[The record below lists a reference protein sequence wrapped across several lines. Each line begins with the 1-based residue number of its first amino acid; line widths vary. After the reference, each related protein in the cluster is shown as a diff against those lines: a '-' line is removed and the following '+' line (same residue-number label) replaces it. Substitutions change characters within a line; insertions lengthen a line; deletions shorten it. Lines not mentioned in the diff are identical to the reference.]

1 MDFLQQIKQMFR
13 SGDIISR
20 LIILNAGIFVITAA
34 VRIVLTLFNI
44 DFPMFTELFAVPA
57 HLGNL
62 IFVPWTVISYMFYH
76 EQIFHILFNMFALF
90 WFSKIFLIY
99 FNEKQL
105 MALYILGGISGA
117 LLYIASY
124 NIFPYFNQ
132 MIFGSR
138 LLGASGSVMAIIV
151 ASAVQSPKLELRFLL
166 LGSVKLQYIAIAVV
180 LISFL
185 GITSSNAGG
194 EIAHLGG
201 ALFGYLFVVSLRGGK
216 DITAWLNKSIDAVLG
231 IFKPQKMKIRPN
243 KSNVKMTDADFNVNK
258 KKQEADIDRILD
270 KIKKSGYES
279 LSADEKNRLFNKNN

>member
-1 MDFLQQIKQMFR
+1 MDFLQQIKNMFR

-20 LIILNAGIFVITAA
+20 LIIINVGIFVITAA
-34 VRIVLTLFNI
+34 IRILLTLLNI
-44 DFPMFTELFAVPA
+44 QTPLFTELLAVPA
-57 HLGNL
+57 HLSNL
-62 IFVPWTVISYMFYH
+62 LLAPWTLISYMFYH
-76 EQIFHILFNMFALF
+76 EQIFHILFNMFALY

-117 LLYIASY
+117 FIYIASY
-124 NIFPYFNQ
+124 NIFPYFNN

-166 LGSVKLQYIAIAVV
+166 LGSIKLQYIAIAVV

-216 DITAWLNKSIDAVLG
+216 DISAWLNKSIDAVMG
-231 IFKPQKMKIRPN
+231 IFRPRKMKIRPN
-243 KSNVKMTDADFNVNK
+243 KSNVKMNDAEFNVHK
-258 KKQEADIDRILD
+258 KKQEAEIDRILD

-279 LSADEKNRLFNKNN
+279 LSTEEKNRLFNK

>member
-1 MDFLQQIKQMFR
+1 MDFLQQIKNIFR

-20 LIILNAGIFVITAA
+20 LIIINVGIFVITAA
-34 VRIVLTLFNI
+34 VRILLTLFNI
-44 DFPMFTELFAVPA
+44 QTPLFTELLAVPA
-57 HLGNL
+57 HLSNL
-62 IFVPWTVISYMFYH
+62 LLAPWTLISYMFYH
-76 EQIFHILFNMFALF
+76 EQIFHILFNMFALY

-117 LLYIASY
+117 FLYIASY
-124 NIFPYFNQ
+124 NIFPYFNN

-166 LGSVKLQYIAIAVV
+166 LGSIKLQYIAIAVV

-185 GITSSNAGG
+185 SITSSNAGG

-216 DITAWLNKSIDAVLG
+216 DISAWLNKSIDAVMG
-231 IFKPQKMKIRPN
+231 IFRPRKMKIRPN
-243 KSNVKMTDADFNVNK
+243 KSNVKMNDAEFNVHK
-258 KKQEADIDRILD
+258 KKQEAEIDRILD

-279 LSADEKNRLFNKNN
+279 LSTEEKNRLFNK

>member
-1 MDFLQQIKQMFR
+1 MDFLQQIKNMFR

-20 LIILNAGIFVITAA
+20 LIIINVGIFVITAA
-34 VRIVLTLFNI
+34 VRILLTLFNI
-44 DFPMFTELFAVPA
+44 QTPLFTELLAVPA
-57 HLGNL
+57 HLSNL
-62 IFVPWTVISYMFYH
+62 LLAPWTLISYMFYH
-76 EQIFHILFNMFALF
+76 EQIFHILFNMFALY

-117 LLYIASY
+117 FLYIASY
-124 NIFPYFNQ
+124 NIFPYFNN

-166 LGSVKLQYIAIAVV
+166 LGSIKLQYIAIAVV

-216 DITAWLNKSIDAVLG
+216 DISAWLNKSIDAVMG
-231 IFKPQKMKIRPN
+231 IFRPRKMKIRPN
-243 KSNVKMTDADFNVNK
+243 KSNVKMNDAEFNVHK
-258 KKQEADIDRILD
+258 KKQEAEIDRILD

-279 LSADEKNRLFNKNN
+279 LSTEEKNRLFNK

>member
-1 MDFLQQIKQMFR
+1 MDFLQQIKNIFR

-20 LIILNAGIFVITAA
+20 LIIINVGIFVITAA
-34 VRIVLTLFNI
+34 VRILLTLFNI
-44 DFPMFTELFAVPA
+44 QTPLFTELLAVPA
-57 HLGNL
+57 HLSNL
-62 IFVPWTVISYMFYH
+62 LLAPWTLISYMFYH
-76 EQIFHILFNMFALF
+76 EQIFHILFNMFALY

-117 LLYIASY
+117 FLYIASY
-124 NIFPYFNQ
+124 NIFPYFNN

-166 LGSVKLQYIAIAVV
+166 LGSIKLQYIAIAVV

-216 DITAWLNKSIDAVLG
+216 DISAWLNKSIDAVMG
-231 IFKPQKMKIRPN
+231 IFRPRKMKIRPN
-243 KSNVKMTDADFNVNK
+243 KSNVKMNDAEFNVYK
-258 KKQEADIDRILD
+258 KKQEAEIDRILE

-279 LSADEKNRLFNKNN
+279 LSTEEKNRLFNK

>member
-1 MDFLQQIKQMFR
+1 MDFLQQIKNMFR
-13 SGDIISR
+13 RGDIISR
-20 LIILNAGIFVITAA
+20 LIIINVGIFVITAA
-34 VRIVLTLFNI
+34 IRILLTLFNI
-44 DFPMFTELFAVPA
+44 QTPLFTELLAVPA
-57 HLGNL
+57 HLSNVL
-62 IFVPWTVISYMFYH
+62 LAPWTLISYMFYH
-76 EQIFHILFNMFALF
+76 EQIFHILFNMFALY

-117 LLYIASY
+117 FLYIASY
-124 NIFPYFNQ
+124 NIFPYFNN

-166 LGSVKLQYIAIAVV
+166 LGSIKLQYIAIAVV

-216 DITAWLNKSIDAVLG
+216 DISAWLNKSIDAVMG
-231 IFKPQKMKIRPN
+231 IFRPRKMKIRPN
-243 KSNVKMTDADFNVNK
+243 KSNVKMNDAEFNVHK
-258 KKQEADIDRILD
+258 KKQEAEIDRILD

-279 LSADEKNRLFNKNN
+279 LSTEEKNRLFNK

>member
-1 MDFLQQIKQMFR
+1 MDFLQQIKNMFR

-20 LIILNAGIFVITAA
+20 LIIINVGIFVITAA
-34 VRIVLTLFNI
+34 IRILLTLLNI
-44 DFPMFTELFAVPA
+44 QTPLFTELLAVPA
-57 HLGNL
+57 HLSNL
-62 IFVPWTVISYMFYH
+62 LLAPWTLISYMFYH
-76 EQIFHILFNMFALF
+76 EQIFHILFNMFALY

-117 LLYIASY
+117 FLYIASY
-124 NIFPYFNQ
+124 NIFPYFNN

-166 LGSVKLQYIAIAVV
+166 LGSIKLQYIAIAVV

-216 DITAWLNKSIDAVLG
+216 DISAWLNKSIDAVMG
-231 IFKPQKMKIRPN
+231 IFRPRKMKIRPN
-243 KSNVKMTDADFNVNK
+243 KSNVKMNDAEFNVHK
-258 KKQEADIDRILD
+258 KKQEAEIDRILD

-279 LSADEKNRLFNKNN
+279 LSTEEKNRLFNK

>member
-1 MDFLQQIKQMFR
+1 MDFLQQIKNMFR

-20 LIILNAGIFVITAA
+20 LIIINVGIFVITAA
-34 VRIVLTLFNI
+34 IRILLTLFNI
-44 DFPMFTELFAVPA
+44 QTPLFTELLAVPA
-57 HLGNL
+57 HLSNL
-62 IFVPWTVISYMFYH
+62 LLAPWTLISYMFYH
-76 EQIFHILFNMFALF
+76 EQIFHILFNMFALY

-117 LLYIASY
+117 FLYIASY
-124 NIFPYFNQ
+124 NIFPYFNN

-166 LGSVKLQYIAIAVV
+166 LGSIKLQYIAIAVV

-216 DITAWLNKSIDAVLG
+216 DISAWLNKSIDAVMG
-231 IFKPQKMKIRPN
+231 IFRPRKMKIRPN
-243 KSNVKMTDADFNVNK
+243 KSNVKMNDAEFNVYK
-258 KKQEADIDRILD
+258 KKQEAEIDRILE

-279 LSADEKNRLFNKNN
+279 LSTEEKNRLFNK

>member
-1 MDFLQQIKQMFR
+1 MDFLQQIKNMFR

-20 LIILNAGIFVITAA
+20 LIIINVGIFVITAA
-34 VRIVLTLFNI
+34 VRILLTLFNI
-44 DFPMFTELFAVPA
+44 QTPLFTELLAVPA
-57 HLGNL
+57 HLSNL
-62 IFVPWTVISYMFYH
+62 LLAPWTLISYMFYH
-76 EQIFHILFNMFALF
+76 EQIFHILFNMFALY

-117 LLYIASY
+117 FLYIASY
-124 NIFPYFNQ
+124 NIFPYFNN
-132 MIFGSR
+132 MIMGSR

-166 LGSVKLQYIAIAVV
+166 LGSIKLQYIAIAVV

-216 DITAWLNKSIDAVLG
+216 DISAWLNKSIDAVMG
-231 IFKPQKMKIRPN
+231 IFRPRKMKIRPN
-243 KSNVKMTDADFNVNK
+243 KSNVKMNDAEFNVHK
-258 KKQEADIDRILD
+258 KKQEAEIDRILD

-279 LSADEKNRLFNKNN
+279 LSTEEKNRLFNK

>member
-1 MDFLQQIKQMFR
+1 MDFLQQIKNMFR

-20 LIILNAGIFVITAA
+20 LIIINVGIFVITAA
-34 VRIVLTLFNI
+34 IRILLTLFNI
-44 DFPMFTELFAVPA
+44 QTPLFTELLAVPA
-57 HLGNL
+57 HLSNL
-62 IFVPWTVISYMFYH
+62 LLAPWTLISYMFYH
-76 EQIFHILFNMFALF
+76 EQIFHILFNMFALY

-117 LLYIASY
+117 FLYIASY
-124 NIFPYFNQ
+124 NIFPYFNN

-166 LGSVKLQYIAIAVV
+166 LGSIKLQYIAIAVV

-216 DITAWLNKSIDAVLG
+216 DISAWLNKSIDAVMG
-231 IFKPQKMKIRPN
+231 IFRPRKMKIRPN
-243 KSNVKMTDADFNVNK
+243 KSNVKMNDAEFNVHK
-258 KKQEADIDRILD
+258 KKQEAEIDRILD

-279 LSADEKNRLFNKNN
+279 LSTEEKNRLFNK